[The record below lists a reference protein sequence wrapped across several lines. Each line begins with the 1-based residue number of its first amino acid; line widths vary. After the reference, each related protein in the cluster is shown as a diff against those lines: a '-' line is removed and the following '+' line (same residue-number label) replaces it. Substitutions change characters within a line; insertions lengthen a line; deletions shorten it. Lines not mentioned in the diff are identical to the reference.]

1 MLSVSFMAMQIK
13 FIVVVV
19 AVVVVVVVFVLGPR
33 GAMISDPCSQ

>member
-1 MLSVSFMAMQIK
+1 MAMQIK

-19 AVVVVVVVFVLGPR
+19 AVVVVVVVVFVLGPR